1 MKKTNVISLKKR
13 QEENETF
20 ILLDVR
26 EHHEIALARINP
38 HIHIPMA
45 EIPIRHNEL
54 NKKTPIVVMCHTGV
68 RSAQVCRYLQQQGYD
83 ATNLE
88 GGIEAWSQ
96 LVDPNVP
103 CY

>member
-1 MKKTNVISLKKR
+1 MKKTDVIALKKR
-13 QEENETF
+13 QDENEKF

-26 EHHEIALARINP
+26 EHYEVALASIDP

-45 EIPIRHNEL
+45 AIPGRHKEL

-68 RSAQVCRYLQQQGYD
+68 RSAQVCHYLQRQGYD

-96 LVDPNVP
+96 VVDPNVP
-103 CY
+103 RY